1 MATRPRVSIVMAV
14 YNGGVFLR
22 EAVDSIL
29 SQSFA
34 DFEFVIVDDGSVD
47 ATPGILA
54 GYDDPRLRVHSLAH
68 VGITGAVNFGLA
80 ACGGELIAR
89 MDADDVARVDR
100 LACEVALM
108 DAEPNVDIA
117 CSDIVSIDETGQA
130 IGRQTEPRATN
141 ERIRDGLLFRRL
153 VKPIINPTVLMRR
166 RVIETLGGYR
176 DFLWSEEHD
185 FWLRAVDHFRFH
197 RINLPLLKYRIHPGG
212 VTRAKFAAQATSA
225 CMGAVN
231 YLVEKQ
237 TGVDLYADDPKLFLA
252 LSTFARG
259 RLDRTI
265 LPAAR
270 AFRTVRE
277 SMAPGR
283 IAVGYW
289 RLAKV
294 VLRHGPIALPSIA
307 RRGCATVVEEIV
319 QKALHE
325 IRSRVNAPAL
335 GDDLM
340 FDR

>member
-1 MATRPRVSIVMAV
+1 MATRPRVSVVMAV
-14 YNGGVFLR
+14 YNGGAFLR

-47 ATPGILA
+47 ATPAILA
-54 GYDDPRLRVHSLAH
+54 GYHDPRLRVHTVAH
-68 VGITGAVNFGLA
+68 VGITGAVNIGLA
-80 ACGGELIAR
+80 ECGGELIAR

-117 CSDIVSIDETGQA
+117 CSDIVSIDEAGQV

-185 FWLRAVDHFRFH
+185 FWLRAVDHFQFR
-197 RINLPLLKYRIHPGG
+197 RINLPLLKYRIHRGG
-212 VTRAKFAAQATSA
+212 VTRAKFAIQATSA
-225 CMGAVN
+225 CMGAAN
-231 YLVEKQ
+231 YLVEKR
-237 TGVDLYADDPKLFLA
+237 TGVDLYAHDPPLFQA
-252 LSTFARG
+252 LSAFARE
-259 RLDRTI
+259 RLDRDI

-270 AFRTVRE
+270 AFRNVRE
-277 SMAPGR
+277 KMAPGR

-289 RLAKV
+289 GLAKV
-294 VLRHGPIALPSIA
+294 VLRHGPIALPFIA
-307 RRGCATVVEEIV
+307 RGGCAEVVEEVV

-325 IRSRVNAPAL
+325 IRYRVDAPAP
-335 GDDLM
+335 GDDLV
-340 FDR
+340 FHR